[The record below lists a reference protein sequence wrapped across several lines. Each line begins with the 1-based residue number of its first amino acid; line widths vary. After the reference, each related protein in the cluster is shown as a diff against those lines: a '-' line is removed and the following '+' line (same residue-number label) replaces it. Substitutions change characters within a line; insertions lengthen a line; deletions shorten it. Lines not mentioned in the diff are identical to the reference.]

1 MDTRARITSSLNAL
15 ASAEKSVVAFASK
28 IGVSKQ
34 TAGNW
39 LKGRNTPDIEMIA
52 KISEVFG
59 VSVSDIFGGYA
70 GAEQLG
76 DASVVYIEVPL
87 FGSIAA
93 GTPIEM
99 VPIADEFPIPS
110 VLKAKYPKAFL
121 LKVKG
126 NSMNR
131 RIPNGSYA
139 LVDPTQ
145 VDVVDGKP
153 YAVCVN
159 GYEATIKRVVKLANG
174 IELDPDS
181 TDPTYH
187 PVVYDYGK
195 EDTEEITIIGR
206 VVWITMPYNY
216 EL

>member
-1 MDTRARITSSLNAL
+1 MSIREHMAQRLQEFRQAKGLSVNEVGEAVGRSGKTVSSWEVGRGQPDADMLIKLCRLYGARISDFYEDAVP
-15 ASAEKSVVAFASK
+15 A
-28 IGVSKQ
+28 
-34 TAGNW
+34 
-39 LKGRNTPDIEMIA
+39 
-52 KISEVFG
+52 
-59 VSVSDIFGGYA
+59 VSVGFY
-70 GAEQLG
+70 
-76 DASVVYIEVPL
+76 EVPL
-87 FGSIAA
+87 YGSISA

-99 VPIADEFPIPS
+99 IPVEEGFPIPS
-110 VLKAKYPKAFL
+110 EMCSRYPKAFL

-131 RIPNGSYA
+131 RIPNGCYA